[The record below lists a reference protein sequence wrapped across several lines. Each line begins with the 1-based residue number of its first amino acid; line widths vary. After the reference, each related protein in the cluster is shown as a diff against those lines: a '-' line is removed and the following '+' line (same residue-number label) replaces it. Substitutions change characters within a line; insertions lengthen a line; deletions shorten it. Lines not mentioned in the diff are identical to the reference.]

1 MVGAAGIVRPARR
14 PAGWQP
20 PGPPPAPARERV
32 GLRPRAGEDLC
43 FLAGDWRIF
52 QPVRGHRW
60 SLDDLVTAWF
70 AAEQRRGREPR
81 RIADLGCGLGSVLML
96 LAWRF
101 PGAAAVGI
109 EAEPARVAL
118 ARRSLAWNGIGH
130 RARVHHGDLRE
141 EVTVL
146 ERNRFDL
153 VTATPPY
160 LAPGTATASRDP
172 EIAACHLERRG
183 GIEEY
188 VAAAARL
195 LATGG
200 VFVTC
205 AGSTQTRR
213 VMPAATANGLT
224 LLRRRDV
231 VPRAGKPPLFSVWAM
246 APAREGLAATVIES
260 PLVVRDH
267 EGRWTAEFRRV
278 RSAMGMPA

>member
-1 MVGAAGIVRPARR
+1 MAAGAGIVRPARR
-14 PAGWQP
+14 PAGWHA
-20 PGPPPAPARERV
+20 PGPPPAPARERQ

-70 AAEQRRGREPR
+70 AAEQRRGRAPR
-81 RIADLGCGLGSVLML
+81 RIADLGCGIGSVLML

-118 ARRSLAWNGIGH
+118 ARRSLAWNGIAQ
-130 RARVHHGDLRE
+130 RATVRHGDLRDE
-141 EVTVL
+141 L
-146 ERNRFDL
+146 AMPERHGFDL

-160 LAPGTATASRDP
+160 FTPGTATPSPDP
-172 EIAACHLERRG
+172 GIAACHLAQRG

-188 VAAAARL
+188 TAAAARL
-195 LATGG
+195 LAPGG

-205 AGSTQTRR
+205 VGATQARR
-213 VMPAATANGLT
+213 VVPAATANGLT

-231 VPRAGKPPLFSVWAM
+231 VPRAGKPPLFSLWAM
-246 APAREGLAATVIES
+246 APAHEGLAATVVEP

-267 EGRWTAEFRRV
+267 DGHWTVDFRRL
-278 RSAMGMPA
+278 RTAMGMPA